1 VGSQR
6 EAEAEARSIGWF
18 RSMVRGDL
26 EANQRHWER
35 PGFHALVV
43 FRFGTWAQQQQGA
56 LRLLSSVVYRV
67 LYTFVRNIYSVE
79 LPRGTKVGRRL
90 WIPHPAGIVISYQAE
105 IGDDCLILQNVTIG
119 LGGHRGARKRP
130 PPHAPRIGNNV
141 EIGAGAVLMG
151 GINVGDGARIG
162 PNAVVMTDVPAGGT
176 AFAAPAKILKPLRPP
191 PTEKSTSAEQ
201 MRA

>member
-1 VGSQR
+1 MGSQR